1 MCRRLLTWKIPNPN
15 HRKDKTIDEQVIAE
29 IKEIKPVFQQEPDR
43 FVDWM
48 QEAKRD
54 LTPAQKRHFIKAHRH
69 EAERPLD
76 EKSRAYMNVLINLGA
91 KDLDITNAVDEM
103 LYYIDSG
110 GDHYEI
116 RALVSA
122 DTGLIIYNIH
132 PKNFEQIN
140 RFLKASS
147 QREPEILYEWQRFL
161 IKQGTKKKT
170 FREYAGFQWI
180 KSSAFAEDP
189 RSKDQIAKIATSS

>member
-1 MCRRLLTWKIPNPN
+1 MEIPNPN

-29 IKEIKPVFQQEPDR
+29 IKKIKPVFQQEPDR
-43 FVDWM
+43 LVDWM

-54 LTPAQKRHFIKAHRH
+54 LTPAQKRQFIKAHRH

-116 RALVSA
+116 RGLVSA

-132 PKNFEQIN
+132 PRNFEQIN

-147 QREPEILYEWQRFL
+147 QREPEILYEWQGTL
-161 IKQGTKKKT
+161 IAWGVKKKA
-170 FREYAGFQWI
+170 FREHPGFQWI
-180 KSSAFAEDP
+180 NDTAYATDP
-189 RSKDQIAKIATSS
+189 RFKKDIEKMSKTS

>member
-1 MCRRLLTWKIPNPN
+1 MEIPNPFAV
-15 HRKDKTIDEQVIAE
+15 KDHA
-29 IKEIKPVFQQEPDR
+29 IKEHIVSLVREIKPDFQSDPIANPNY
-43 FVDWM
+43 VT
-48 QEAKRD
+48 EAKRD
-54 LTPAQKRHFIKAHRH
+54 LTPAQKREFVKDHRH
-69 EAERPLD
+69 EAEKPLND
-76 EKSRAYMNVLINLGA
+76 WSRSFMGFLIHLGA

-116 RALVSA
+116 RGLVDA
-122 DTGLIIYNIH
+122 DTNLIIYNIH

-140 RFLKASS
+140 RFLKATS

-161 IKQGTKKKT
+161 IKQGTKKKP